1 MEPRSAALPLQLD
14 DYRLTPVQTT
24 NLIINLDHDEWI
36 FEDDSR
42 ILADL
47 GLGEPPHL
55 LAYNQ
60 LAHTAISM
68 QKTSPKSASSTDK
81 LMRNLS
87 NTLMYV

>member
-1 MEPRSAALPLQLD
+1 MELRSATPLLRLD
-14 DYRLTPVQTT
+14 DIRLTLVQTT

-47 GLGEPPHL
+47 GLGKPARPL
-55 LAYNQ
+55 PSNQ
-60 LAHTAISM
+60 LAYTLMTM